1 MKSLKFIR
9 KNYFL
14 HISEDVTLSMSIGKK
29 LTIGLLAAIIVIGAG
44 GYFKITSDRSKEDST
59 VATQNKD
66 FIKVND
72 TKLSLKDGKTKLK
85 ITLAAN
91 TSVKVT
97 GKDEVIDAIEWP
109 TASNERHY
117 MLVLKNNGTYYVEA
131 RRGSEFKKIKVIVG
145 DGVFGDGETS
155 SSEASSIDA
164 EISSVETVSSSV
176 VTPVYTPRESVVQPS
191 TEEVTT
197 VPETTSTT
205 TNNTTTNTTTSD
217 SGINTNNAAQ

>member
-176 VTPVYTPRESVVQPS
+176 VAPVYTPRESVVQPS

-205 TNNTTTNTTTSD
+205 TNTTTTNTTTSY
-217 SGINTNNAAQ
+217 SGVNTNNAAQ